1 MLTETAT
8 PPPDVSLAPSYRLPG
23 ALLVAALPLLLVN
36 LWLSA
41 GIAAFGFFLCY
52 QAATLRLF
60 FTATDLDIYRGDRLI
75 RRFPYSMWLN
85 WRIYWSPLP
94 VLFYFRETESIHFL
108 PILFDSR
115 GLRAALEQFCPAR

>member
-1 MLTETAT
+1 MPTDVAAT
-8 PPPDVSLAPSYRLPG
+8 PSVAPLNPSYWLPSSLLAAAI
-23 ALLVAALPLLLVN
+23 ALGFLN
-36 LWLSA
+36 LWLGLGLA
-41 GIAAFGFFLCY
+41 VFAIFLGY

-85 WRIYWSPLP
+85 WRIYSGPLP

-115 GLRAALEQFCPAR
+115 GLRTALEQYCPSR

>member
-1 MLTETAT
+1 MPTDVAT
-8 PPPDVSLAPSYRLPG
+8 PPTVLPLAPSYRLPG
-23 ALLVAALPLLLVN
+23 VLIVAAIALLFLN
-36 LWLSA
+36 LWLGL
-41 GIAAFGFFLCY
+41 GIAVFGLFLLY

-60 FTATDLDIYRGDRLI
+60 FTATDLDIYRGERLL

-85 WRIYWSPLP
+85 WQIYWSPLP

-115 GLRAALEQFCPAR
+115 GLRTALEQFCPPR

>member
-1 MLTETAT
+1 MLTDVATAPT
-8 PPPDVSLAPSYRLPG
+8 VLPLAPSYRLPG
-23 ALLVAALPLLLVN
+23 AVVLAALPLLWLN
-36 LWLSA
+36 LWLSL
-41 GIAAFGFFLCY
+41 GVAAFGLFLVY

-60 FTATDLDIYRGDRLI
+60 FTATDLDIYRGDRLL